1 LVLVRTVILVA
12 AIAFLVAG
20 TVSCIRGKGHSSN
33 DPELVFGISMGIAFL
48 SSGFLALALLYIQN
62 KLDDAAEEERDAQSE
77 VLREENYR
85 LSLQLA
91 ADLTGFD
98 PGNHDIDG
106 INFGG
111 KILKAAQLTDKELHH
126 FAAQDAVLVGA
137 ELEGASLTD
146 ANLIGADISEA
157 ELMDANLSNADLR
170 NARFEHAAI
179 ENADS
184 LKGAKVN
191 GQTCWP
197 QAFLESSDTWWLAL
211 GLVSPRGDDAPPVVP
226 AITTAEIQR
235 RLDRATL
242 LDGGD
247 FGHTCN
253 REPATIIR
261 CTVRPEADGSLVAV
275 PPAAD
280 ARVKDIEWPASANGP
295 DANVTWIIEPPS
307 GRAGGSGC

>member
-1 LVLVRTVILVA
+1 MRTVILVA

-20 TVSCIRGKGHSSN
+20 TVCSIRGKGRNST
-33 DPELVFGISMGIAFL
+33 DTELVLGISMGIAFL
-48 SSGFLALALLYIQN
+48 SSGFLALALLYIQT
-62 KLDDAAEEERDAQSE
+62 KLDDAAEAERDAQAD

-85 LSLQLA
+85 LAIQLA

-98 PGNHDIDG
+98 PGDHDIDD
-106 INFGG
+106 INFSG
-111 KILKAAQLTDKELHH
+111 KMLKAAQLTDKELPN
-126 FAAQDAVLVGA
+126 FAAQDAILVGA
-137 ELEGASLTD
+137 ELEDATLTD
-146 ANLIGADISEA
+146 ANLVGADVSEA
-157 ELMDANLSNADLR
+157 ELSGADLSDADLR
-170 NARFEHAAI
+170 NTRFEHAAI
-179 ENADS
+179 EHAGS

-197 QAFLESSDTWWLAL
+197 QAFLESSNTWWLAL
-211 GLVSPRGDDAPPVVP
+211 GLVSPRGDDGPPVVP

-253 REPATIIR
+253 TEPATVIR
-261 CTVRPEADGSLVAV
+261 CKVRPEPDGSLVAV

-280 ARVKDIEWPASANGP
+280 ARVKDIEWPPSTNAP